1 MSDTAPSILE
11 VRLTDDGHFTYRLRA
26 TSLNTKAYAQILMAL
41 AADIAE
47 MFQVESQGKL
57 NRDVVYQQIILY
69 MQEQMKDDNILP
81 ETTLQVLQ

>member
-1 MSDTAPSILE
+1 MTERATAILE
-11 VRLTDDGHFTYRLRA
+11 VLMADDGHLTYRLRE

-47 MFQVESQGKL
+47 MFQTASAGKY